1 VLRERWPVILDA
13 VKHQKRVAWL
23 LLSNASVDTLQDG
36 VLTLRFTREGE
47 AKGFSGSGYDQE
59 LGQVLQNMLGIS
71 PRVRAVATASGGAGS
86 SWAAGPD
93 IPPDEDEPGDQAGP
107 AGGSGG
113 HGESSAGG
121 RATASA
127 GGPGR
132 GGGASDR
139 GGSGASGRADSGG
152 GAPARARTGGGVT
165 GPVAGRDSDALSGMD
180 LITHTLGGE
189 VIDEIGDA

>member
-1 VLRERWPVILDA
+1 MILDA

-71 PRVRAVATASGGAGS
+71 PRVRAVATPAGGAGS

-93 IPPDEDEPGDQAGP
+93 LPPDEDEPGDRPGPGAGP
-107 AGGSGG
+107 AVT
-113 HGESSAGG
+113 G
-121 RATASA
+121 RAA
-127 GGPGR
+127 GDGR
-132 GGGASDR
+132 R
-139 GGSGASGRADSGG
+139 
-152 GAPARARTGGGVT
+152 PARARPDRA
-165 GPVAGRDSDALSGMD
+165 GPAALPAGAVPALPAARVPAVAPPPGPRRVARSPAPARPA
-180 LITHTLGGE
+180 TPRH
-189 VIDEIGDA
+189 